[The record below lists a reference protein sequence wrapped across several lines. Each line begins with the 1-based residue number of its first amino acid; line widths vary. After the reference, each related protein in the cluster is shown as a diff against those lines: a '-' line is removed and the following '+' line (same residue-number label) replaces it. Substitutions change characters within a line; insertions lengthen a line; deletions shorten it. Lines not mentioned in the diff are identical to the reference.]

1 MNLDNDSIISIMNIM
16 QQTRDRNE
24 IKKSIVFDRKDIWID
39 IEETSTRYFYAGL
52 ISSRYPSE
60 YICF

>member
-1 MNLDNDSIISIMNIM
+1 M

-52 ISSRYPSE
+52 ISSRYPLE
-60 YICF
+60 YICYLC